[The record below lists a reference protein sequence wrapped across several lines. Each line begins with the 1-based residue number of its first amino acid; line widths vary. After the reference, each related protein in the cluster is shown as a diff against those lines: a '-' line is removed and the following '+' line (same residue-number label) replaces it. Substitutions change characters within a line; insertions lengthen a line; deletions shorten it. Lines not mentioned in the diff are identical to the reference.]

1 MLLPFVVAP
10 LASAAV
16 VGLAYLFCYGGFE
29 GPVDW
34 AMNTT
39 SHGSRD
45 RRVIALT
52 FDDGPDPARTP
63 ALLDALGELGVPG
76 TFFVV
81 GKQADAHPELVARM
95 AREGHELGNHT
106 YSHRYLPLA
115 RAESV
120 AAELAETDAAIERA
134 TGLVP
139 KLARPPWGG
148 RSPSNVRVFD
158 RLAKKL
164 VLWDV
169 NSYDWKDLAPAE
181 VVERVIERAR
191 PGSIV
196 LLHDGGRDHTN
207 TIEAVRLLVPELRAR
222 GYELAT
228 VSGALGEG
236 AQGSFAALPAAAGD
250 GTSPSWV
257 ANARP

>member
-1 MLLPFVVAP
+1 MLLPLVLAP
-10 LASAAV
+10 LASGAA

-34 AMNTT
+34 AMNTA

-52 FDDGPDPARTP
+52 FDDGPDPLRTP

-81 GKQADAHPELVARM
+81 GKRAQAHPELCARM
-95 AREGHELGNHT
+95 AREGHEIGNHT

-115 RAESV
+115 SSHSV
-120 AAELAETDAAIERA
+120 ATELAAADAAIEHA
-134 TGLVP
+134 TGVVP
-139 KLARPPWGG
+139 KLVRPPWGG
-148 RSPSNVRVFD
+148 RSPSNVRAFD
-158 RLAKKL
+158 RADKRT

-169 NSYDWKDLAPAE
+169 NSYDWKDLPPVE
-181 VVERVIERAR
+181 VAHRVVDRSR

-196 LLHDGGRDHTN
+196 LMHDGGRDHAG
-207 TIEAVRLLVPELRAR
+207 TIAAVKLLVPELRAR
-222 GYELAT
+222 GYELVT
-228 VSGALGEG
+228 VSEAL
-236 AQGSFAALPAAAGD
+236 
-250 GTSPSWV
+250 T
-257 ANARP
+257 

>member
-1 MLLPFVVAP
+1 MLLPLVLAP
-10 LASAAV
+10 LASGAA

-34 AMNTT
+34 AMNTA

-52 FDDGPDPARTP
+52 FDDGPDPLRTP

-81 GKQADAHPELVARM
+81 GKHAQAHPELCARM
-95 AREGHELGNHT
+95 AREGHEIGNHT

-115 RAESV
+115 SSHSV
-120 AAELAETDAAIERA
+120 ATELAAADAAIEHA
-134 TGLVP
+134 TGVVP
-139 KLARPPWGG
+139 KLVRPPWGG
-148 RSPSNVRVFD
+148 RSPSNVRAFD
-158 RLAKKL
+158 RADKRT

-169 NSYDWKDLAPAE
+169 NSYDWKDLAPIE
-181 VVERVIERAR
+181 VAQRVVDRSR

-196 LLHDGGRDHTN
+196 LMHDGGRDHTG
-207 TIEAVRLLVPELRAR
+207 TIAAVKLLVPELRAR
-222 GYELAT
+222 GYELVT
-228 VSGALGEG
+228 VSEAL
-236 AQGSFAALPAAAGD
+236 
-250 GTSPSWV
+250 T
-257 ANARP
+257 

>member
-1 MLLPFVVAP
+1 MLLHVVLAL
-10 LASAAV
+10 LASGAV

-34 AMNTT
+34 AMNTA

-52 FDDGPDPARTP
+52 FDDGPDPDRTP

-81 GKQADAHPELVARM
+81 GKQADAHPWLCTRM
-95 AREGHELGNHT
+95 ALEGHEIGNHT
-106 YSHRYLPLA
+106 YNHRYLPLQ
-115 RAESV
+115 RSHDVETELL
-120 AAELAETDAAIERA
+120 AADAAIERA
-134 TGLVP
+134 TGTVP
-139 KLARPPWGG
+139 SLARPPWGG
-148 RSPSNVRVFD
+148 RSPRNVRVFD

-169 NSYDWKDLAPAE
+169 NSYDWKDLPPVE
-181 VVERVIERAR
+181 VAQRVIERAR
-191 PGSIV
+191 AGSIV
-196 LLHDGGRDHTN
+196 LMHDGGRDHTG

-222 GYELAT
+222 GFELVT
-228 VSGALGEG
+228 VSRAL
-236 AQGSFAALPAAAGD
+236 A
-250 GTSPSWV
+250 
-257 ANARP
+257 